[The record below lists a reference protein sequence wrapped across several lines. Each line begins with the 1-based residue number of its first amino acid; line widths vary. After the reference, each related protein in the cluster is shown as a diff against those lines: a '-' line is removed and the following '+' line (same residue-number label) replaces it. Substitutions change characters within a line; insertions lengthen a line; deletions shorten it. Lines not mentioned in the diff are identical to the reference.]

1 MKNEILVVT
10 KGELELIHEA
20 LLNQREEFSKKA
32 FELIDTGNKDLV
44 KLKSKIAQTSF
55 LIRNIE
61 NEIKN

>member
-1 MKNEILVVT
+1 MKDEILVVS

-20 LLNQREEFSKKA
+20 LLNQREAFSKKA